1 MNNNLLKIETLN
13 FNILKYQDSTDYDKE
28 IKETNVPIEKSADIK
43 PLINSKTHITPINTN
58 PNPHLFAKVSVNKTL
73 NPILQENNRLKID
86 LDTLPTKKTKL
97 LIENRLNE
105 KSPQAY
111 KGRIGYELSVS
122 PSKGSSPERIQIKYF
137 TVLI

>member
-13 FNILKYQDSTDYDKE
+13 FNILKYQESADCDKE
-28 IKETNVPIEKSADIK
+28 IKETILPLEKSADIK
-43 PLINSKTHITPINTN
+43 PLINSKTLVAPINTN

-73 NPILQENNRLKID
+73 NPILQENNRLKIE

-105 KSPQAY
+105 KSPLAH
-111 KGRIGYELSVS
+111 KGRIGYEYSIS

-137 TVLI
+137 TVFL